1 MQAGGHR
8 FESDIL
14 HNRDLRDQS
23 EGTRDKTKTAKRGC
37 RRDRKIEEIVSDA
50 TMSQEANGAHRLT
63 YHVVGCTR
71 HVQKSRSGNDFELKT
86 DKEFIDILE
95 KE

>member
-1 MQAGGHR
+1 
-8 FESDIL
+8 
-14 HNRDLRDQS
+14 
-23 EGTRDKTKTAKRGC
+23 
-37 RRDRKIEEIVSDA
+37 
-50 TMSQEANGAHRLT
+50 MSQEANGAHRLT

-86 DKEFIDILE
+86 DKEFIDMLE